1 MQKLSFFSF
10 LKHSIPSAIWAIGIS
25 SLLINLATSVVFS
38 GSALYLK
45 TVLGVAVSTIGVIE
59 AVVEGVAYG
68 IRIFSGII
76 SDYFKKRKILMIIG
90 FIMLTISKPLLAFS
104 KTFMGIFIARAI
116 DRIGNGIQASPRE
129 ALISDSSPKE
139 IKGACFGLRQSL
151 ALIGSTLG
159 GLFGIVVMFLS
170 KNDFQLL
177 FLLAGIPALI
187 AVFILAIFVKEK
199 QHKSH
204 NNTENSNRRK
214 IKFQDL
220 ILLGKNFWLLMFIV
234 IIFMLGR
241 FSEVFISLHACGN
254 FGLNL
259 AYGTAITMVFNLLST
274 IVAYPTGKLS
284 DRIDRTHV
292 LLIGFMV
299 LFLAHI
305 SMGFATNLI
314 WIFLGTIFWGI
325 QKGMTDSLFSTL
337 ISDYIPEELRGTGF
351 GVYYLIVS
359 ASTAFAT
366 IIAGFVSQ
374 KNGEGMA
381 FICGAVFSFIALSL
395 LVIFRKK
402 LQNNSS
408 VS

>member
-1 MQKLSFFSF
+1 MQRLSFFSF
-10 LKHSIPSAIWAIGIS
+10 LKHSIPKTIWAIGIS

-45 TVLGVAVSTIGVIE
+45 TVLGVAVSTIGLIE
-59 AVVEGVAYG
+59 AIVEGIAYS

-104 KTFMGIFIARAI
+104 KTFMGIFLARAI
-116 DRIGNGIQASPRE
+116 DRIGNGIQATPRE

-170 KNDFQLL
+170 KNNFQLL

-187 AVFILAIFVKEK
+187 AVVILTIFVKEK
-199 QHKSH
+199 QSE
-204 NNTENSNRRK
+204 NNIKNKRRK
-214 IKFQDL
+214 IKLNDL
-220 ILLGKNFWLLMFIV
+220 ILLGWRFWILMLVV
-234 IIFMLGR
+234 IIFMFGR

-259 AYGTAITMVFNLLST
+259 AYGTAITMIFNLLST

-284 DRIDRTHV
+284 DKIDRTSV
-292 LLIGFMV
+292 LLIGFV
-299 LFLAHI
+299 FLFLAHI

-314 WIFLGTIFWGI
+314 WIFFGTVLWGI
-325 QKGMTDSLFSTL
+325 QRGMNDSLFSTL
-337 ISDYIPEELRGTGF
+337 ISDYIPKELRGTGF

-366 IIAGFVSQ
+366 IIAGIISQ
-374 KNGEGMA
+374 KSGEGMA
-381 FICGAVFSFIALSL
+381 FICGSVFATVAICLLIA
-395 LVIFRKK
+395 FRKK
-402 LQNNSS
+402 LKNNSS
-408 VS
+408 VN